1 MSQPRQT
8 GTNNMNTNNET
19 KQAWRDLSQAW
30 LEAQEEIGNAKKATY
45 RLYYQDRS
53 GKFFETEIVAVDSQM
68 ARQIAAQHL
77 RRTNAKFGKMYNPDG
92 TKNANFHR
100 ATAKERKEMFRGA
113 PAAYRSKR

>member
-1 MSQPRQT
+1 
-8 GTNNMNTNNET
+8 MNIKNET
-19 KQAWRDLSQAW
+19 KQAWRELGQAW
-30 LEAQEEIGNAKKATY
+30 LEVQEELGNAQKATY

-53 GKFFETEIVAVDSQM
+53 GKFFETDIVAVDSEV

-77 RRTNAKFGKMYNPDG
+77 RQSNAKFGKMYNPDG

-113 PAAYRSKR
+113 PAAYRCKR

>member
-1 MSQPRQT
+1 MDLKS
-8 GTNNMNTNNET
+8 ET
-19 KQAWRDLSQAW
+19 KQAWRELGQAW
-30 LEAQEEIGNAKKATY
+30 LEVQEELGNAQKATY

-53 GKFFETEIVAVDSQM
+53 GKFFETDIVAVDSEF

-77 RRTNAKFGKMYNPDG
+77 RQSNAKFGKLYNPDG

-100 ATAKERKEMFRGA
+100 ATAKERKEMYRGA